1 MLTSKR
7 DFKLRKIKCHREN
20 SVEKQLLQP
29 ELLWTRVLNP
39 WLTQASRHLLKLSLL
54 TLLIQIEGILIKVS
68 RQAPPTLNW
77 NPLQNPQLS
86 ADNPQ
91 KRTSPPLQIKTL
103 ESREPRDCWATVRPT
118 SWLSKQ
124 LISRCHQLQWVW
136 ISRDRVQSSRK
147 CKTNR
152 LISQLIA
159 SSKLLG

>member
-39 WLTQASRHLLKLSLL
+39 WSTQVSRHLLKLSHLM
-54 TLLIQIEGILIKVS
+54 LLIQIEGILIKVS
-68 RQAPPTLNW
+68 HQAPPTLNW
-77 NPLQNPQLS
+77 NPLLNPQLS

-91 KRTSPPLQIKTL
+91 KRTLPPLLQIKTL

-124 LISRCHQLQWVW
+124 LISRFHLLQWVLSPDRMQ
-136 ISRDRVQSSRK
+136 ISHK

-152 LISQLIA
+152 LISKLIA